1 MTLSFC
7 REPFSIKKMSIK
19 PKLRLSLGLLFVLI
33 LLQSLVA
40 SRNVYKLKDETAN
53 ILADNYNTLEYSRN
67 MMLALDDIQKPSA
80 QASFE
85 HNLQKQFGNITE
97 PGEGQATERIRT
109 HFNLMRASTRP
120 DTLPALLR
128 ADILGLIKI
137 NMEAIRAKNDVAN
150 GTVNAAILWIVLTA
164 TACTIIALTLFV
176 NLPGNIANPLMEL
189 SESIKQIAAKN
200 YSRRVTFDRKDEFG
214 QLGQSF
220 NAMAE
225 KLEEYD
231 DSNLARLLIEKK
243 RTEAL
248 INNMHEPVI
257 GLDQKGIVLFANQE
271 AIKVTGLSMSE
282 MIGRSVQEL
291 SERND
296 LIRALNSE
304 PDAGMEGAVK
314 EGNLLKI
321 YADEK
326 ESYFEKEIIDISI
339 VPTGEKDRVH
349 IGKVILLKNITP
361 FKELDSAKT
370 NFIATVSHELKT
382 PISSIKMSLQLL
394 QSPGTGPINMEQA
407 QLIESIK
414 EDSERLL
421 KITGELLNMSQ
432 VETGNIQ
439 LNIQTADPAAIWH
452 YALDAVRFQAE
463 QKNVELFAGIEPHL
477 PAVRADLE
485 KTAWVLINFLT
496 NAIRYSGEGGQ
507 IAVSI
512 GSDQDRV
519 RFMVTDHGQGIDKKY
534 REKIFNRYFQV
545 PGSQKSGTGLGLAIS
560 KEFIEAQG
568 GEIGVDSEL
577 GAGSTFYFKLTA
589 AEVSQHV

>member
-1 MTLSFC
+1 MSFC
-7 REPFSIKKMSIK
+7 PELSIPDPMNIK
-19 PKLRLSLGLLFVLI
+19 PKLRLSLGLLFALTV
-33 LLQSLVA
+33 LQSLVA
-40 SRNVYKLKDETAN
+40 SRNAYKLKDETAN
-53 ILADNYNTLEYSRN
+53 ILVDNYNTLEYSRN
-67 MMLALDDIQKPSA
+67 MMLALDRIDQPSA
-80 QASFE
+80 KKTFE
-85 HNLQKQFGNITE
+85 ENLTRQFGNLTE
-97 PGEGQATERIRT
+97 PGEAQATERIRT
-109 HFNLMRASTRP
+109 HFNLLRTSARP
-120 DTLPALLR
+120 DTLATQLR
-128 ADILGLIKI
+128 TDILGLTRI
-137 NMEAIRAKNDVAN
+137 NMEAIRDKNDVAN
-150 GTVNAAILWIVLTA
+150 GTVNSAILWIVLTA
-164 TACTIIALTLFV
+164 TACTIISLTLFI
-176 NLPGNIANPLMEL
+176 NLPGNIANPITEL

-200 YSRRVTFDRKDEFG
+200 YSRRINFDRKDEFG
-214 QLGQSF
+214 HLANSF

-257 GLDQKGIVLFANQE
+257 GLDQKGVVLFANQE
-271 AIKVTGLSMSE
+271 AIKITGLSMSE
-282 MIGRSVQEL
+282 MIGRTVQEL

-296 LIRALNSE
+296 LVRALTRQPETN
-304 PDAGMEGAVK
+304 GLLK
-314 EGNLLKI
+314 EGNTLKI

-326 ESYFEKEIIDISI
+326 ESYFEKEVIDITI
-339 VPTGEKDRVH
+339 VPTGEKERVC

-394 QSPGTGPINMEQA
+394 QSSATGSINGEQA
-407 QLIESIK
+407 QLIDSIK

-439 LNIQTADPAAIWH
+439 LNIQTAAPAEIWQ
-452 YALDAVRFQAE
+452 YAYDAVRFQAE
-463 QKNVELFAGIEPHL
+463 QKNVDLVADIEPEL

-507 IAVSI
+507 IAVSVS
-512 GSDQDRV
+512 SDRHQV
-519 RFMVTDHGQGIDKKY
+519 SFSVTDHGQGIDKKY

-568 GEIGVDSEL
+568 GQIGVESEV
-577 GAGSTFYFKLTA
+577 GAGSTFYFKLA
-589 AEVSQHV
+589 AADVREHA

>member
-1 MTLSFC
+1 
-7 REPFSIKKMSIK
+7 MSIK

-40 SRNVYKLKDETAN
+40 SRNVYKLKDETAD

-67 MMLALDDIQKPSA
+67 MMLALDHIDESRAKT
-80 QASFE
+80 SFE
-85 HNLQKQFGNITE
+85 NNLQKQFGNITE
-97 PGEGQATERIRT
+97 PGEQQATERVRT
-109 HFNLMRASTRP
+109 HFNLLRVSARP
-120 DTLPALLR
+120 DTLPAMLR
-128 ADILGLIKI
+128 EDILGLIKI

-150 GTVNAAILWIVLTA
+150 GTVNSAILWIVLTA

-176 NLPGNIANPLMEL
+176 NLPGNIANPIMEL

-200 YSRRVTFDRKDEFG
+200 YSRRVSFDRSDEFG
-214 QLGQSF
+214 QLGKSF

-231 DSNLARLLIEKK
+231 DSSLARLLIEKK

-257 GLDQKGIVLFANQE
+257 GLDQKGMVLFANQE
-271 AIKVTGLSMSE
+271 AIKITGLSMSE

-296 LIRALNSE
+296 LIRTLTNQAE
-304 PDAGMEGAVK
+304 QEIEGVKK

-326 ESYFEKEIIDISI
+326 ESYFEKEVIDISI

-394 QSPGTGPINMEQA
+394 QSPGTGTINIEQA

-439 LNIQTADPAAIWH
+439 LNIQTADPAEIWH

-463 QKNVELFAGIEPHL
+463 QKNVDLSVRIEPHL

-485 KTAWVLINFLT
+485 KTSWVLINFLT

-507 IAVSI
+507 IVISV
-512 GSDQDRV
+512 GQDKDRV
-519 RFMVTDHGQGIDKKY
+519 SFMVTDHGQGIDKKY

-568 GEIGVDSEL
+568 GEIGVESEM
-577 GAGSTFYFKLTA
+577 GSGSTFYFKLGAVEA
-589 AEVSQHV
+589 AQPA

>member
-1 MTLSFC
+1 M
-7 REPFSIKKMSIK
+7 KIK
-19 PKLRLSLGLLFVLI
+19 PKLRLSLGLLFLLI

-40 SRNVYKLKDETAN
+40 SRYVYKLKDDTAN
-53 ILADNYNTLEYSRN
+53 ILVDNYNTLEFARN
-67 MMLALDDIQKPSA
+67 MMLALDEIDKPSA
-80 QASFE
+80 KASFE
-85 HNLQKQFGNITE
+85 QNLQKQFGNITE
-97 PGEGQATERIRT
+97 PGEGQATERVRT
-109 HFNLMRASTRP
+109 HFNLLSTSARP

-128 ADILGLIKI
+128 KDILGLTRI

-150 GTVNAAILWIVLTA
+150 GTAGSAILWIVLTA
-164 TACTIIALTLFV
+164 TACTIISLTLFV
-176 NLPGNIANPLMEL
+176 NLPANIANPITEL
-189 SESIKQIAAKN
+189 SESIRQIAAKN
-200 YSRRVTFDRKDEFG
+200 YSRRVRFDRRDEFG

-271 AIKVTGLSMSE
+271 AIKIIGLSMSE
-282 MIGRSVQEL
+282 MIGRTVQEL
-291 SERND
+291 SGRND
-296 LIRALNSE
+296 LIRTLTRQTETGSE
-304 PDAGMEGAVK
+304 GVAK

-326 ESYFEKEIIDISI
+326 ESYFEKEMIDISI
-339 VPTGEKDRVH
+339 VPTGEKERVC

-394 QSPGTGPINMEQA
+394 QSPSIGAINGEQA
-407 QLIESIK
+407 QLIESIR

-439 LNIQTADPAAIWH
+439 LNIQTAQPEAIWH

-463 QKNVELFAGIEPHL
+463 QKKIALAAHIEPGL

-496 NAIRYSGEGGQ
+496 NAIRYSGEDSE
-507 IAVSI
+507 IAISLASSERQVSF
-512 GSDQDRV
+512 S
-519 RFMVTDHGQGIDKKY
+519 VTDYGQGIDEKY

-568 GEIGVDSEL
+568 GEIGVESEL
-577 GAGSTFYFKLTA
+577 GAGSTFFFRLTA
-589 AEVSQHV
+589 VDVTEHV

>member
-1 MTLSFC
+1 
-7 REPFSIKKMSIK
+7 MSIK

-40 SRNVYKLKDETAN
+40 SRNVYKLKDDTAN

-67 MMLALDDIQKPSA
+67 MMLALDEIGRPSA
-80 QASFE
+80 RASFE
-85 HNLQKQFGNITE
+85 QNLQRQFGNLTE
-97 PGEGQATERIRT
+97 PGEGQATEQIRK
-109 HFNLMRASTRP
+109 HFHLLGTSARP

-128 ADILGLIKI
+128 KDILGLVKI

-150 GTVNAAILWIVLTA
+150 GTVATAILWIVLTA
-164 TACTIIALTLFV
+164 TACTIISLTLFV
-176 NLPGNIANPLMEL
+176 NLPGNIANPIAEL
-189 SESIKQIAAKN
+189 SESIRQIAAKN
-200 YSRRVTFDRKDEFG
+200 YSRRVRFDRRDEFG

-257 GLDQKGIVLFANQE
+257 SLDQKGIVLFANQE
-271 AIKVTGLSMSE
+271 AIKITGLSMSE

-296 LIRALNSE
+296 LIRTLTGPNGSGEAALQ
-304 PDAGMEGAVK
+304 K
-314 EGNLLKI
+314 EANLLKI
-321 YADEK
+321 YADDK
-326 ESYFEKEIIDISI
+326 ESYFEKEVIDITI
-339 VPTGEKDRVH
+339 LPTGEKERVR

-382 PISSIKMSLQLL
+382 PISSIKMSLDLL
-394 QSPGTGPINMEQA
+394 QSPSIGAVNHEQS
-407 QLIESIK
+407 QLIESIR

-439 LNIQTADPAAIWH
+439 LNIQTARPEEIWH
-452 YALDAVRFQAE
+452 YAHDAVRFQAD
-463 QKNVELFAGIEPHL
+463 QKKVALAAQIEPGL

-496 NAIRYSGEGGQ
+496 NAIRYSGEGTEITIAIASHGQ
-507 IAVSI
+507 
-512 GSDQDRV
+512 QV
-519 RFMVTDHGQGIDKKY
+519 RFSVTDHGQGIDKKY

-545 PGSQKSGTGLGLAIS
+545 PGSPKSGTGLGLAIS

-568 GEIGVDSEL
+568 GEIGVESEV

-589 AEVSQHV
+589 AEVSEHA

>member
-1 MTLSFC
+1 M
-7 REPFSIKKMSIK
+7 KIK
-19 PKLRLSLGLLFVLI
+19 PKLRLSLGLLFLLI

-40 SRNVYKLKDETAN
+40 SRNVYRLKDETAN

-67 MMLALDDIQKPSA
+67 MMLALDEIGKPSA
-80 QASFE
+80 RASFE
-85 HNLQKQFGNITE
+85 QNLSKQFGNITE
-97 PGEGQATERIRT
+97 PGEKQATERIRS
-109 HFNLMRASTRP
+109 HFNLLHTSARP

-128 ADILGLIKI
+128 EDILGLIKI
-137 NMEAIRAKNDVAN
+137 NMEAIKAKNEVAN
-150 GTVNAAILWIVLTA
+150 GTVNSAILWIVLTA
-164 TACTIIALTLFV
+164 TACTIISLTLFV
-176 NLPGNIANPLMEL
+176 NLPGNIANPIMEL

-200 YSRRVTFDRKDEFG
+200 YSRRVSFDRKDEFG
-214 QLGQSF
+214 QLGHSF

-231 DSNLARLLIEKK
+231 DSNLASLLIEKK

-257 GLDQKGIVLFANQE
+257 GLDQKGVVLFANQE
-271 AIKVTGLSMSE
+271 AIKITGMSMSE

-296 LIRALNSE
+296 LIRALTKHAEPGSE
-304 PDAGMEGAVK
+304 GGLK
-314 EGNLLKI
+314 ERNLLKI

-326 ESYFEKEIIDISI
+326 ESYFEKEMVDISI
-339 VPTGEKDRVH
+339 IPTGEKERVC

-394 QSPGTGPINMEQA
+394 QSPGIGSLNIEQA

-414 EDSERLL
+414 DDSERLL

-439 LNIQTADPAAIWH
+439 LNIQTAEPEVIWQ
-452 YALDAVRFQAE
+452 YALEAVRFQAE
-463 QKNVELFAGIEPHL
+463 QKNVDLSAHIEPHL

-485 KTAWVLINFLT
+485 KTSWVLINFLT

-507 IAVSI
+507 IVISV
-512 GSDQDRV
+512 GQDKDRV
-519 RFMVTDHGQGIDKKY
+519 SFMVTDHGQGIDKKY

-568 GEIGVDSEL
+568 GEIGVESEL
-577 GAGSTFYFKLTA
+577 GSGSSFYFKLA
-589 AEVSQHV
+589 AVEVAQPA

>member
-1 MTLSFC
+1 M
-7 REPFSIKKMSIK
+7 KIK

-67 MMLALDDIQKPSA
+67 MMLALDEIDNPSA
-80 QASFE
+80 RASFE
-85 HNLQKQFGNITE
+85 QNLQKQFGNLTE
-97 PGEGQATERIRT
+97 PGEKQATERIRA
-109 HFNLMRASTRP
+109 HFNFLNTSARP

-128 ADILGLIKI
+128 KDILGLIRI

-150 GTVNAAILWIVLTA
+150 GTVGSAILWIVLTA
-164 TACTIIALTLFV
+164 TACTIISLTLFV
-176 NLPGNIANPLMEL
+176 NLPGNIANPVAEL
-189 SESIKQIAAKN
+189 SESIRHIAAKN
-200 YSRRVTFDRKDEFG
+200 YSRRVRFDRKDEFG

-271 AIKVTGLSMSE
+271 AIKITGMSMSE

-296 LIRALNSE
+296 LIRTLTRE
-304 PDAGMEGAVK
+304 PESADRGLTK
-314 EGNLLKI
+314 EDNLLKI
-321 YADEK
+321 YADDK
-326 ESYFEKEIIDISI
+326 ESYFEKEMIDISI
-339 VPTGEKDRVH
+339 VPTGEKERVC

-394 QSPGTGPINMEQA
+394 QSPSIGAVNGEQM
-407 QLIESIK
+407 QLIESIR

-439 LNIQTADPAAIWH
+439 LNIQTADPSAIWH

-463 QKNVELFAGIEPHL
+463 QKNVSLSARIEPNL

-496 NAIRYSGEGGQ
+496 NAIRYSGEGAE
-507 IAVSI
+507 IAISLVSNQHQV
-512 GSDQDRV
+512 S
-519 RFMVTDHGQGIDKKY
+519 FSVTDHGQGIDQKY

-568 GEIGVDSEL
+568 GQIGVESEL
-577 GAGSTFYFKLTA
+577 GAGSTFFFTLA
-589 AEVSQHV
+589 AVDVTEHV

>member
-1 MTLSFC
+1 M
-7 REPFSIKKMSIK
+7 KIK
-19 PKLRLSLGLLFVLI
+19 PKLRLSLGLLFLLI

-40 SRNVYKLKDETAN
+40 SRYVYKLKDDTAN
-53 ILADNYNTLEYSRN
+53 ILVDNYNTLEFARN
-67 MMLALDDIQKPSA
+67 MMLALDEIDKPSA
-80 QASFE
+80 KASFE
-85 HNLQKQFGNITE
+85 QNLQRQFGNITE
-97 PGEGQATERIRT
+97 PGEGQATGRVRT
-109 HFNLMRASTRP
+109 HFNLLSTSARP

-128 ADILGLIKI
+128 KDILGLIRI

-150 GTVNAAILWIVLTA
+150 GTAGSAILWIVLAA
-164 TACTIIALTLFV
+164 TACTIISLTLFV
-176 NLPGNIANPLMEL
+176 NLPGNIANPITEL
-189 SESIKQIAAKN
+189 SESIRQIAAKN
-200 YSRRVTFDRKDEFG
+200 YSRRVRFDRRDEFG

-271 AIKVTGLSMSE
+271 AIKIIGLSMSE
-282 MIGRSVQEL
+282 MIGRTVQEL
-291 SERND
+291 SGRND
-296 LIRALNSE
+296 LIRTLTRQTETGSE
-304 PDAGMEGAVK
+304 GVAK

-326 ESYFEKEIIDISI
+326 ESYFEKEMIDISI
-339 VPTGEKDRVH
+339 VPTGEKERVC

-394 QSPGTGPINMEQA
+394 QSPSIGAINGEQA
-407 QLIESIK
+407 QLIESIR

-439 LNIQTADPAAIWH
+439 LNIQTAQPEAIWH

-463 QKNVELFAGIEPHL
+463 QKKIALAAHIEPGL

-496 NAIRYSGEGGQ
+496 NAIRYSGEDSE
-507 IAVSI
+507 IAISLASSERQVSF
-512 GSDQDRV
+512 S
-519 RFMVTDHGQGIDKKY
+519 VTDYGQGIDEKY

-568 GEIGVDSEL
+568 GEIGVESEL
-577 GAGSTFYFKLTA
+577 GAGSTFFFRLTA
-589 AEVSQHV
+589 VDVTEHV

>member
-1 MTLSFC
+1 
-7 REPFSIKKMSIK
+7 MSIK
-19 PKLRLSLGLLFVLI
+19 PKLRLGLGLLFVLI
-33 LLQSLVA
+33 VLQSLVA

-67 MMLALDDIQKPSA
+67 MMLALDHIDEPRAKV
-80 QASFE
+80 SFE
-85 HNLQKQFGNITE
+85 TNLQKQFGNITE
-97 PGEGQATERIRT
+97 PGEQQATERVKR
-109 HFNLMRASTRP
+109 HFNLLRAGAHA

-128 ADILGLIKI
+128 EDILGLIKI

-150 GTVNAAILWIVLTA
+150 GTVNSAILWIVLTA

-189 SESIKQIAAKN
+189 SDSIKQIAAKN
-200 YSRRVTFDRKDEFG
+200 YSRRVRFDRKDEFG
-214 QLGQSF
+214 QLGQAF

-271 AIKVTGLSMSE
+271 AIKITGLSMSE

-296 LIRALNSE
+296 LVRTLAGQGKAGE
-304 PDAGMEGAVK
+304 DAVLKDGHT
-314 EGNLLKI
+314 LKI

-326 ESYFEKEIIDISI
+326 ESYFEKEVIDISI
-339 VPTGEKDRVH
+339 VPTGEKERVC
-349 IGKVILLKNITP
+349 IGKVILLKNVTP

-382 PISSIKMSLQLL
+382 PISAIKISLQLL
-394 QSPGTGPINMEQA
+394 QSPSIGTVNAEQA

-414 EDSERLL
+414 DDSERLL

-439 LNIQTADPAAIWH
+439 LNIQTAKPETICE
-452 YALDAVRFQAE
+452 YALEAVRLQAE
-463 QKNVELFAGIEPHL
+463 QKGISLIAHIQPGV

-496 NAIRYSGEGGQ
+496 NAIRYSTEGAE
-507 IAVSI
+507 IAILI
-512 GSDQDRV
+512 GLDEHMVNFSVQD
-519 RFMVTDHGQGIDKKY
+519 TGQGIDLKY

-568 GEIGVDSEL
+568 GSIGLESEV
-577 GAGSTFYFKLTA
+577 GAGSTFFFKLA
-589 AEVSQHV
+589 EAEVTENA